1 MQLRSTHHDTIPVI
15 YELIF
20 STRDFWSYQIPLLP
34 RRVWRWQQKRDHGLH
49 SLYTLSPTYYRN
61 GTRTSSCLD
70 PDNSRNF
77 VLAHPLWRAFGASS
91 RPKGLWE
98 NLTCGTFI
106 FFLYNDV
113 ILTISSAI
121 MSLLIYTLWGF
132 LSFVKCKFSLVQLC
146 APFDKLASMVATSCI
161 WIVLSVVNRNGPF
174 NTARMPRSLPWAAW
188 SEFFP
193 SYLSLLSFPIPGG
206 VWFSHHYLETC
217 FFRWRMATPES
228 RCYSY
233 IYTEAN
239 PQR

>member
-1 MQLRSTHHDTIPVI
+1 MARVHRVALILTIVATSYLLTLFGVLSVPLVDPKVSEKILPV
-15 YELIF
+15 
-20 STRDFWSYQIPLLP
+20 
-34 RRVWRWQQKRDHGLH
+34 VH
-49 SLYTLSPTYYRN
+49 S
-61 GTRTSSCLD
+61 
-70 PDNSRNF
+70 F
-77 VLAHPLWRAFGASS
+77 
-91 RPKGLWE
+91 
-98 NLTCGTFI
+98 
-106 FFLYNDV
+106 FFLYNDI

-217 FFRWRMATPES
+217 FFRRRMATPES